1 MIYLHSILFVMFII
15 LVIASINKDNISSL
29 AAFNSFLAGIN
40 FTFVLVYLS
49 GKL

>member
-1 MIYLHSILFVMFII
+1 MIYLHLI
-15 LVIASINKDNISSL
+15 LVIESINKDNIGM